1 MKTTD
6 PIRVPGLR
14 RRDNDPE
21 INRFLSGLV
30 VKYHVVIK
38 LEDEPFED
46 KEDGDC
52 VIVVTSGDPAVLGD
66 LEIEINS
73 REETEE

>member
-6 PIRVPGLR
+6 PMSVPHLPR
-14 RRDNDPE
+14 LDNDPA

-38 LEDEPFED
+38 LEDEPD
-46 KEDGDC
+46 DDGNC
-52 VIVVTSGDPAVLGD
+52 VIVVTSGDPEVLDD

-73 REETEE
+73 REETE